1 MRKILIFFIISLN
14 LKIFSSDFLSI
25 LPTPVGEGG
34 KGAVLTFSSSRLPL
48 FYFNPSN
55 SSNMFGQPRKSF
67 VLFYEHKFLF
77 SNISDYNNF
86 SFLLPEIKGVNFG
99 FQVLNQNI
107 NDIPIYPEYSDSVS
121 FVPEGFFS
129 DNCFAGIFNFSYRTN
144 GHKDE
149 NFYEWSFG
157 GNIKSLYQKLYTNR
171 GIGFGIDLGITVKF
185 SFDHFKSKIPGI
197 FSFSFVYKDVAKTR
211 IVWDTD
217 SNTVNLIKDRFFT
230 ALSYSIDIHKIKS
243 NIFSEV
249 SYDLNDKK
257 LMTSLIYTYSNI
269 IGFNIGYN
277 QNLFER
283 SDIKNTG
290 FGVFLN
296 ILNGSIYYS
305 LSIFEIGNTNSIG
318 ISYLF

>member
-1 MRKILIFFIISLN
+1 MKKFFIFLFISLT

-25 LPTPVGEGG
+25 LPTPIGESS
-34 KGAVLTFSSSRLPL
+34 KGAVLTFNFSRLPL

-55 SSNMFGQPRKSF
+55 SSNLFCQPRKSF

-99 FQVLNQNI
+99 FQLLNQNI
-107 NDIPIYPEYSDSVS
+107 NDIPVYPEYSDSVS

-129 DNCFAGIFNFSYRTN
+129 DNCFAGILNFSYRTN
-144 GHKDE
+144 GQKE
-149 NFYEWSFG
+149 KKFYEFSFG
-157 GNIKSLYQKLYTNR
+157 GNIKTLYQKLYMNR
-171 GIGFGIDLGITVKF
+171 GMGFGIDLGTTVKF
-185 SFDHFKSKIPGI
+185 SFNDFKTKIPGI

-217 SNTVNLIKDRFFT
+217 SNTVNLINDRFFT
-230 ALSYSIDIHKIKS
+230 SISYSIDIHKINS
-243 NIFSEV
+243 NIFSEI
-249 SYDLNDKK
+249 SYDLSDKK
-257 LMTSLIYTYSNI
+257 LMISLIYIYSNI

-277 QNLFER
+277 QNLFEN
-283 SDIKNTG
+283 SDIKNLG

-305 LSIFEIGNTNSIG
+305 LSILEIGNTNSIG
-318 ISYLF
+318 VSYLF

>member
-14 LKIFSSDFLSI
+14 FKIFSSDFLSI
-25 LPTPVGEGG
+25 LPTPMGEGS

-55 SSNMFGQPRKSF
+55 SSSMFGQPRTSF
-67 VLFYEHKFLF
+67 VVFYEHKFLF
-77 SNISDYNNF
+77 SNLSDYNNL
-86 SFLLPEIKGVNFG
+86 SFLLPELKGVNFG

-107 NDIPIYPEYSDSVS
+107 NDIPIYPEYSDSFS
-121 FVPEGFFS
+121 FIPEGFFS
-129 DNCFAGIFNFSYRTN
+129 DNYFAGILNFSYRTK
-144 GHKDE
+144 GHKE
-149 NFYEWSFG
+149 KIFYELSLG
-157 GNIKSLYQKLYTNR
+157 GNIKSLYQKLFMNR
-171 GIGFGIDLGITVKF
+171 GIGFGIDLGTTVKF
-185 SFDHFKSKIPGI
+185 SFNDFKSKIPGI
-197 FSFSFVYKDVAKTR
+197 FSFSLVYKDVAKTR

-217 SNTVNLIKDRFFT
+217 SNTVNLIKDKFFT
-230 ALSYSIDIHKIKS
+230 SISYSIDIQKIKS
-243 NIFSEV
+243 NIFSEI
-249 SYDLNDKK
+249 SYGLNDRK

-283 SDIKNTG
+283 SDIKNIG

-318 ISYLF
+318 VAYLF